1 NAAGLEISLLL
12 DDVHL
17 FARNHEQTVFESLF
31 DSLNRNGVRFIA
43 AGYRRFL
50 YNASELPATAIA
62 PLDFT
67 DSAKATSVISNRFGY
82 NLSDEVR
89 DLVA

>member
-1 NAAGLEISLLL
+1 
-12 DDVHL
+12 
-17 FARNHEQTVFESLF
+17 
-31 DSLNRNGVRFIA
+31 
-43 AGYRRFL
+43 
-50 YNASELPATAIA
+50 ELPATAIA

-89 DLVA
+89 DLVAEQFQGDLRLIEAFFRGANELGKSLSDFKNTQFHYVEEIFGGRCAQVIDRRL

>member
-1 NAAGLEISLLL
+1 
-12 DDVHL
+12 
-17 FARNHEQTVFESLF
+17 
-31 DSLNRNGVRFIA
+31 SLNRNGVRFIA

-89 DLVA
+89 DLVAEQFQGDLRLIEAFFRGANELGKSLSDF